1 MGAMY
6 KVCSLRLCLKLR
18 VWPTTENKFY
28 LCLTVGKMHAF
39 AVFTG
44 KYLRP
49 YDCSETNFTLRLKCT
64 NLKTKIENEIIEIE
78 IIKI

>member
-6 KVCSLRLCLKLR
+6 RVCSLRLCLKLR
-18 VWPTTENKFY
+18 VWPTTEKKFY

-39 AVFTG
+39 AVLTD

-49 YDCSETNFTLRLKCT
+49 YDCSETNFTAAVKMY
-64 NLKTKIENEIIEIE
+64 KSEN
-78 IIKI
+78 